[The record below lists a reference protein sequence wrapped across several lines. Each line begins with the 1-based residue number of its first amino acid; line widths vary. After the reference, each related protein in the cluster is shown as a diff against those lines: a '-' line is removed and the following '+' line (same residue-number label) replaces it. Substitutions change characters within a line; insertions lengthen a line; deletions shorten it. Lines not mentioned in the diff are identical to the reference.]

1 MATPL
6 ILASLGDNWRGVIYA
21 FGGLFAALTVLW
33 MLFGKERAAA
43 PYQRRESFGDA
54 NALKGA
60 LIHRDLWIAGLGFVG
75 VTAVWSGFKN
85 FFPTLMLERYDVS
98 LSWSGAILV
107 VAIFVGGMAGLG
119 FGYLAMKTG
128 QEKAILLALGLLMAG
143 TYVGMTLTP
152 SIPLLFLFSFLNGI
166 AWGFWP
172 ILFTVPFHLPGMR
185 PRELAVAISVTMM
198 MSSVGI
204 ALGPLVTGFLQQ
216 ALGDLQTSLFI
227 ASFGSLS
234 LSAAG
239 LVLRFG
245 TGASSIPVS

>member
-1 MATPL
+1 
-6 ILASLGDNWRGVIYA
+6 
-21 FGGLFAALTVLW
+21 
-33 MLFGKERAAA
+33 
-43 PYQRRESFGDA
+43 
-54 NALKGA
+54 
-60 LIHRDLWIAGLGFVG
+60 
-75 VTAVWSGFKN
+75 
-85 FFPTLMLERYDVS
+85 MLERYDVS
-98 LSWSGAILV
+98 LSWSGAILA

-185 PRELAVAISVTMM
+185 PRELAVAITVTMM